1 MLAYRHGFHAGNH
14 GDVLKHLVLIQVLDH
29 LGSKDT
35 PLRYVDTHAG
45 AGIYLLADR
54 FAQTT
59 GEYAEGIGRLWDRQ
73 ESPPAVAR
81 YLELIRRFN
90 PEGGL
95 AQYPGSPAIAQA
107 LLHPQD
113 QMRLFELH
121 RSDLD
126 LLVGHFGRTPR
137 TQVTLADGF
146 EALRS
151 QVPPSSR
158 RALVLVDPSYELPA
172 DYGRV
177 VACVRDAMTRF
188 AQGVYLVWYPIV
200 RRSVSAQLPGRLAR
214 IARDAPKGWLHA
226 SLSVAEPDEQGFGM
240 TGSGVFVINPPHTL
254 RPALE
259 AALPWLRDALARTPR
274 ARFLLEHDQQARDEA
289 GPRDG
294 VASARRATLPK
305 GRHVHARTPR

>member
-1 MLAYRHGFHAGNH
+1 MLLLHATGFHARCWDATIKALPQDWHFIALDLRGH
-14 GDVLKHLVLIQVLDH
+14 GRSYRPDSLSDW
-29 LGSKDT
+29 
-35 PLRYVDTHAG
+35 
-45 AGIYLLADR
+45 LATADDAAA
-54 FAQTT
+54 FAQ
-59 GEYAEGIGRLWDRQ
+59 AELSKPVFAIGHSMGGYVAART
-73 ESPPAVAR
+73 AVMAPDKISGM
-81 YLELIRRFN
+81 L
-90 PEGGL
+90 
-95 AQYPGSPAIAQA
+95 
-107 LLHPQD
+107 
-113 QMRLFELH
+113 
-121 RSDLD
+121 
-126 LLVGHFGRTPR
+126 
-137 TQVTLADGF
+137 
-146 EALRS
+146 
-151 QVPPSSR
+151 
-158 RALVLVDPSYELPA
+158 LVDPSYELPA

-214 IARDAPKGWLHA
+214 IARGAPKGWLHA